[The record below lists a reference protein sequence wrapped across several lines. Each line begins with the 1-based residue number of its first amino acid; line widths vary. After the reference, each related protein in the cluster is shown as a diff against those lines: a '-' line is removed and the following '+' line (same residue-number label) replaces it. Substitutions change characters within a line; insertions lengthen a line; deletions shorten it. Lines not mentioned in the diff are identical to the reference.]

1 MSHCVPRVLG
11 IKFVVCCN
19 TVVAWFSF
27 RPRFFFIFTNSHFE
41 HETSFYILLFI
52 FTNSHMEGE
61 TSFYNFLFIFIN
73 SRFEHETLF
82 YSFPFTLKCAQLNLI
97 VAFKSKLSFCFYSLP
112 LLTSRSTKL
121 KSLLFTVGTILL
133 AAFVTAFR
141 KIKMPDASYSVI
153 PPVKTKT
160 VSLMSLVFDE
170 SWRLQVETK
179 SHCHSSTSCQKLT
192 KQ

>member
-1 MSHCVPRVLG
+1 M
-11 IKFVVCCN
+11 
-19 TVVAWFSF
+19 
-27 RPRFFFIFTNSHFE
+27 FTNSHFE
-41 HETSFYILLFI
+41 HETSFYSFLFI
-52 FTNSHMEGE
+52 FTNSHMERE
-61 TSFYNFLFIFIN
+61 TSFYNFLLIFMN
-73 SRFEHETLF
+73 SHFEHETLF
-82 YSFPFTLKCAQLNLI
+82 YSFPFT
-97 VAFKSKLSFCFYSLP
+97 FKVRATQSDCCIQVKIIFLFYSLP

-141 KIKMPDASYSVI
+141 KVKMPDASYSVI
-153 PPVKTKT
+153 LPVKTKT
-160 VSLMSLVFDE
+160 VSLTSLVFDE

>member
-1 MSHCVPRVLG
+1 MKPRFISCYSYLQTCTWNAKPRFITFYSYLWTRVL
-11 IKFVVCCN
+11 N
-19 TVVAWFSF
+19 TKHC
-27 RPRFFFIFTNSHFE
+27 FITSH
-41 HETSFYILLFI
+41 
-52 FTNSHMEGE
+52 SH
-61 TSFYNFLFIFIN
+61 
-73 SRFEHETLF
+73 
-82 YSFPFTLKCAQLNLI
+82 LKCTQLNLI
-97 VAFKSKLSFCFYSLP
+97 VAFKYKLSFCFYSLP

-153 PPVKTKT
+153 LPVKTKT
-160 VSLMSLVFDE
+160 VSLTSLVFDE